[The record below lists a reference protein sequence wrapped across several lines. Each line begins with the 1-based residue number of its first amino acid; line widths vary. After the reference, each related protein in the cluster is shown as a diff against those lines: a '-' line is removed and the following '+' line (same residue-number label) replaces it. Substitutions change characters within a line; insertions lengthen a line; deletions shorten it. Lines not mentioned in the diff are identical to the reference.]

1 MIPRWTLTKCS
12 KQMKE
17 SSLRPQQSARR
28 ICLGVVA
35 AVAVTLG
42 SGACSSEEGKSVSVD
57 SSEMEDALTDRGFT
71 VPASFT
77 FTEGHEVKGFV
88 GTASYGAKY
97 EGAGPFDRAAAEIV
111 EADPK
116 FPALQTIACA
126 DPVLTSPAWK
136 LAGFSCADQMSKT
149 GYPGTDGG
157 LDTVTLILTSDG
169 WGTHLYVRAE
179 GH

>member
-1 MIPRWTLTKCS
+1 MR
-12 KQMKE
+12 
-17 SSLRPQQSARR
+17 LRKGARR
-28 ICLGVVA
+28 ICLGVVVA
-35 AVAVTLG
+35 AVAFG
-42 SGACSSEEGKSVSVD
+42 SGACSSSGEGKSVSVD
-57 SSEMEDALTDRGFT
+57 GSEMEDALTDRGFT
-71 VPASFT
+71 VPDWFT

-111 EADPK
+111 EANPK
-116 FPALQTIACA
+116 FPALQPIACA
-126 DPVLTSPAWK
+126 DPVLASPSWK

-157 LDTVTLILTSDG
+157 LDTVTVILTSDG
-169 WGTHLYVRAE
+169 SGTRLYVRAE

>member
-1 MIPRWTLTKCS
+1 MIPSWTLTKCG
-12 KQMKE
+12 KQTKE

-42 SGACSSEEGKSVSVD
+42 SGACGSDEGKSVSVD
-57 SSEMEDALTDRGFT
+57 GSEMEDALTDRGFT

-111 EADPK
+111 EANPK
-116 FPALQTIACA
+116 FPALQPVACA
-126 DPVLTSPAWK
+126 DPVLTSPK
-136 LAGFSCADQMSKT
+136 LAGFSCTDQMSKT

-169 WGTHLYVRAE
+169 SGTRLYVRAE